1 MGRSSL
7 FLPTGGRS
15 NTFFRR
21 IPTRRSNRIGRRM
34 KFLFAL
40 LYLLVVTATGEAT
53 NETALSQADHDSELY
68 KLIKNIINEQI
79 EPKIAALEKTVKQAS
94 FGCYTGEHLLRNTGQ
109 SIQSEFNVNF
119 PKAFKSAPKVFAS
132 LNSMWTGGYAHAY
145 VYFMDLSKITPPG
158 CNVHLTLPPATS
170 STHARVGWLACG

>member
-34 KFLFAL
+34 KFFFAL

-53 NETALSQADHDSELY
+53 NETALSQADHNSDLY
-68 KLIKNIINEQI
+68 KLIKNIVNEQI
-79 EPKIAALEKTVKQAS
+79 ESKIESLETKIAAVKKAS
-94 FGCYTGEHLLRNTGQ
+94 HYCYSG
-109 SIQSEFNVNF
+109 
-119 PKAFKSAPKVFAS
+119 AS
-132 LNSMWTGGYAHAY
+132 GGIISNLHA
-145 VYFMDLSKITPPG
+145 KQ
-158 CNVHLTLPPATS
+158 
-170 STHARVGWLACG
+170 